1 MLTPMKRQKKG
12 QAAPRRAA
20 ALAMALF
27 AFVLAA
33 GAAGGWGEIT
43 VGSIGAAVLRAE
55 LAAWNSDRTE
65 ERSPLGVLTALAMQD
80 SAMLQSNRAAA
91 EAAAMNIFV
100 NTGLLAP
107 ADRAE
112 TEARAERLRAS
123 IVRRCTRT
131 VNAVRKQL
139 RGEG

>member
-33 GAAGGWGEIT
+33 GAAGGWGRLR
-43 VGSIGAAVLRAE
+43 SAASGAAMLRAE

-80 SAMLQSNRAAA
+80 SAMLQKQPRGGGGRCPGGQRS
-91 EAAAMNIFV
+91 
-100 NTGLLAP
+100 G
-107 ADRAE
+107 
-112 TEARAERLRAS
+112 
-123 IVRRCTRT
+123 RRQR
-131 VNAVRKQL
+131 RQP
-139 RGEG
+139 R

>member
-1 MLTPMKRQKKG
+1 MNLCIGWCITIRIKEVLTPMKRQKKG

-65 ERSPLGVLTALAMQD
+65 ERLSL
-80 SAMLQSNRAAA
+80 
-91 EAAAMNIFV
+91 IH
-100 NTGLLAP
+100 
-107 ADRAE
+107 
-112 TEARAERLRAS
+112 
-123 IVRRCTRT
+123 I
-131 VNAVRKQL
+131 
-139 RGEG
+139 

>member
-43 VGSIGAAVLRAE
+43 AGSIGAAVLRAE

-80 SAMLQSNRAAA
+80 SAAAKQPR
-91 EAAAMNIFV
+91 
-100 NTGLLAP
+100 GGGGRCP
-107 ADRAE
+107 GGQR
-112 TEARAERLRAS
+112 S
-123 IVRRCTRT
+123 GRRQR
-131 VNAVRKQL
+131 RQP
-139 RGEG
+139 R